1 MATTK
6 AISAN
11 ATKNQGGVAVN
22 IGTASTTL
30 VTSGLGLDVIAT
42 GSVVVDGTDTDK
54 ALSAGTFAYNNPAP
68 VAKRVTA
75 SLATVSNTALRSGA
89 LVPGLTKSI
98 HKIESIS
105 TRRLATAIRAGY
117 WNIYSG
123 TFSTDP
129 TVATDTFHKAVSGA
143 TYIDKVA
150 NASVSNPGVAVYKTG
165 AFSPVVN
172 TYGD

>member
-6 AISAN
+6 SISAN
-11 ATKNQGGVAVN
+11 AVKNQGGVAKN
-22 IGTASTTL
+22 IGTTSTTL
-30 VTSGLGLDVIAT
+30 VTSGLGLDVVAT
-42 GSVVVDGTDTDK
+42 GSIVVDGTDTDK
-54 ALSAGTFAYNNPAP
+54 AVSAGTFAYNSSAP
-68 VAKRVTA
+68 VAKRVTILL
-75 SLATVSNTALRSGA
+75 SGVSNTFLRSGA

-98 HKIESIS
+98 HKIESVS

-123 TFSTDP
+123 LFTTPP

-150 NASVSNPGVAVYKTG
+150 NASSSNPGVAVYKTG
-165 AFSPVVN
+165 AVSPVVN
-172 TYGD
+172 AYGD